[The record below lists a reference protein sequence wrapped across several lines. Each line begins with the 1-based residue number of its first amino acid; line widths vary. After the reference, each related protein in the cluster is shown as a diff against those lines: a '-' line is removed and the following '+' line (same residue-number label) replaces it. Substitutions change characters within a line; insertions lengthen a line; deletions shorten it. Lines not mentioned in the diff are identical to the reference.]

1 MRYGALEAGGT
12 KMVMGILNE
21 RMEIIRSTACATRAP
36 EETMKDILSFFEGEQ
51 LDAMGIATF
60 GPVNLDKNSEDYGS
74 ITSTPKL
81 AWRNYP
87 LYKAIKDA
95 LNVPTLV
102 DTDVNAAALAEATMG
117 AAKGLENILYVTVGT
132 GIGGGLL
139 VGGRL
144 VHGMLHPEW
153 GHIPLSRSK
162 DDPLQ
167 RGICPYHALCLEG
180 LASGP
185 SIQARWGMPAKDI
198 PEDHMAWD
206 LESYYLAQL
215 CITALMT
222 VSVERIVLGGGVMH
236 QEVLFPKIRAQFKEM
251 LGDYLQHPM
260 IERLDELIVP
270 PALYPNSGLVGA
282 GLLAKNALQ
291 QKEQ

>member
-12 KMVMGILNE
+12 KMVMGVLNE
-21 RMEIIRSTACATRAP
+21 NMEVVRSTACPTRP
-36 EETMKDILSFFEGEQ
+36 PDETMEDILAFFEGEK

-60 GPVNLDKNSEDYGS
+60 GPVNLDMDSPEYGN

-81 AWRNYP
+81 AWRDYP
-87 LYKAIKDA
+87 LYKTIKEA

-117 AAKGLENILYVTVGT
+117 AAKGLKNILYVTVGT
-132 GIGGGLL
+132 GVGGGLL
-139 VGGRL
+139 LDGKL

-153 GHIPLSRSK
+153 GHIPLSRAE

-185 SIQARWGMPAKDI
+185 AIQSRWATPAKEI
-198 PEDHMAWD
+198 PVDHRAWD

-215 CITALMT
+215 CVTALMT
-222 VSVERIVLGGGVMH
+222 VSVERIILGGGVMH
-236 QEVLFPKIRAQFKEM
+236 QETLFPKIRAQVKDM
-251 LGDYLQHPM
+251 LGGYLQHPRV
-260 IERLDELIVP
+260 ENLEELIVP
-270 PALYPNSGLVGA
+270 PALYPDSGLIGA
-282 GLLAKNALQ
+282 GLLAKAAL
-291 QKEQ
+291 

>member
-87 LYKAIKDA
+87 LYKTIKDA

-139 VGGRL
+139 VGVAGSCTACCTLNGGIYRFPAPRTIRCKGAYALTMRCALKGWLQGRPYKRAGECPQRIYL
-144 VHGMLHPEW
+144 KTIWLGTW
-153 GHIPLSRSK
+153 RAIIWRSF
-162 DDPLQ
+162 
-167 RGICPYHALCLEG
+167 A
-180 LASGP
+180 
-185 SIQARWGMPAKDI
+185 
-198 PEDHMAWD
+198 
-206 LESYYLAQL
+206 
-215 CITALMT
+215 
-222 VSVERIVLGGGVMH
+222 
-236 QEVLFPKIRAQFKEM
+236 
-251 LGDYLQHPM
+251 
-260 IERLDELIVP
+260 
-270 PALYPNSGLVGA
+270 
-282 GLLAKNALQ
+282 
-291 QKEQ
+291 